1 MPKFTNNTFT
11 DHNPNEIDS
20 KHRKTNPQIK
30 HQSSSVIQNPSAVKI
45 DNGISFPEIPKE
57 DNHCS
62 EFKSEN

>member
-1 MPKFTNNTFT
+1 MTKFTNNTFT
-11 DHNPNEIDS
+11 DNNLNEMNS

-30 HQSSSVIQNPSAVKI
+30 HESSSVMQDPSVVKI

-62 EFKSEN
+62 EFKPEN